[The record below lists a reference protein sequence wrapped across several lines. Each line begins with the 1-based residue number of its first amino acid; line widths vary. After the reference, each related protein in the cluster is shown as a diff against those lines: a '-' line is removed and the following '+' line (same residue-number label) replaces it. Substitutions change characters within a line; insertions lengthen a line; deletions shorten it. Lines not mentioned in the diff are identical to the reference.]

1 MVHRERYQ
9 TVRDERDA
17 YQQLQDQFS
26 GQIDAMSSTI
36 ESCNIEKERLQKELA
51 QTQINQINADEKV
64 SKALLSIQRI
74 LTKFGMTDDSMSGTT
89 DLDVAATLLMKA
101 VNDTK
106 EKFEIQTNESDRE
119 RLTERNKYEE
129 RIKAIEKQL
138 LLEQQAR
145 KNVENLLQSEKKE
158 AEVRIRN
165 ALLETEKASLN
176 MQMAVASKSAS
187 DEKIQNLNEEKKI
200 LVKEVKQLRKKLE
213 TSNETIENL
222 KALNDRL
229 TISSATLQEQQSQP
243 AVFIKSKED
252 IIIPDI
258 IIPDFNK
265 VIDNEQDDDEIED
278 SGAQASERCSW
289 EMPASSL
296 KQLGWLS
303 PEQLNLIEGRRQME
317 ANDIQPEVNT
327 NKGKSFLSSMF
338 HKDTSNSSV
347 VGDLLGLNDGK
358 YLPDKQSSSS
368 SSSYFENPLSD
379 NEYAQPDTTI
389 DKLICLRCDGTVAGP
404 KYSTCK
410 CSIPGINS
418 NTILNTFNNVSSFLS
433 LNT

>member
-26 GQIDAMSSTI
+26 GQIDSMSSTI
-36 ESCNIEKERLQKELA
+36 ESCNIERERLQKELA
-51 QTQINQINADEKV
+51 QAQIDQINADEKV

-74 LTKFGMTDDSMSGTT
+74 LAKFGMTDDSMSSTI
-89 DLDVAATLLMKA
+89 DLDVAATMLMKA
-101 VNDTK
+101 VNDMK
-106 EKFEIQTNESDRE
+106 EKFEGQTNESDRE

-176 MQMAVASKSAS
+176 MQMAVASKSAN
-187 DEKIQNLNEEKKI
+187 DDKILNLNEEKKI

-213 TSNETIENL
+213 ASNETIENL

-229 TISSATLQEQQSQP
+229 TISSKLQEQQNQET
-243 AVFIKSKED
+243 VFSKPKED
-252 IIIPDI
+252 IGIPNIPDI
-258 IIPDFNK
+258 NN
-265 VIDNEQDDDEIED
+265 VIDNEQDDEDED
-278 SGAQASERCSW
+278 GDNGVHPSERCSW

-317 ANDIQPEVNT
+317 ANDIQPEVSAS
-327 NKGKSFLSSMF
+327 KGKSFLSSMF
-338 HKDTSNSSV
+338 QKDTVSNSSSV

-358 YLPDKQSSSS
+358 NIPEKQSPS

-379 NEYAQPDTTI
+379 NENNQPDTTI

-410 CSIPGINS
+410 CSIPGTNYIC
-418 NTILNTFNNVSSFLS
+418 
-433 LNT
+433 